1 MKSEVYI
8 DINGKN
14 LQNVDVDDVG
24 MQLEDEAFV
33 TMQGP
38 SVCALINALPEE
50 KQMKPTLS
58 MKCFYKAIIKYL
70 QKMLPMDD
78 VLLEALRCL
87 NPREQKSANGR
98 EYCVTI
104 AKEFCYNI

>member
-50 KQMKPTLS
+50 KRRK
-58 MKCFYKAIIKYL
+58 I
-70 QKMLPMDD
+70 
-78 VLLEALRCL
+78 LLEYM
-87 NPREQKSANGR
+87 K
-98 EYCVTI
+98 I
-104 AKEFCYNI
+104 IYNNNT